1 MHYISSFSDNAVSL
15 KSFLNEEISRLK
27 VFLENSLENLEISS
41 DEDMKKKTNTI
52 IEKLE
57 TFSTKGIEENLL
69 LTVLKTQSLVKE
81 ISSNGDSN

>member
-41 DEDMKKKTNTI
+41 DEDMKKKKFRKVQGKTKYGSPLQ
-52 IEKLE
+52 EKV
-57 TFSTKGIEENLL
+57 I
-69 LTVLKTQSLVKE
+69 VKA
-81 ISSNGDSN
+81 IKRKK